1 MSPFDR
7 AIRAMKNDW
16 RLHALSVFSVS
27 VAFVCLAAALLVVV
41 NVRAVQD
48 RWQTTGRASVYM
60 KPDVTRDQVAA
71 IEKALRTSEGVTGL
85 RFVSSEE
92 ARNDIIQDNG
102 DEMLAALPAEAF
114 PASLEVEL
122 SDNGATERLQKMAG
136 QLEALPAV
144 ETVETYE
151 AWSERIGRV
160 LTGGM
165 TASLFLAVI
174 VLAAVVSV
182 VSSTM
187 RLALQRRRREVEVL
201 KLVGASD
208 RYVTHPFLVEGALQ
222 GASGAGLAVSLLAI
236 LYAIVRSHFD
246 AALGTMLGMTPT
258 FLPWSLTGVLIALGA
273 TLGVL
278 AAHVSLRR
286 FLVI

>member
-1 MSPFDR
+1 
-7 AIRAMKNDW
+7 MKNDW

-41 NVRAVQD
+41 NVEAVRD

-60 KPDVTRDQVAA
+60 KPDVSRDQVAA
-71 IEKALRTSEGVTGL
+71 IERALRASEGVTSL
-85 RFVSSEE
+85 RFVSSEA
-92 ARNDIIQDNG
+92 ARNEVVQGNG

-122 SDNGATERLQKMAG
+122 SDEGATRRLNKMAG

-151 AWSERIGRV
+151 AWSERIARV

-165 TASLFLAVI
+165 TASLFLAII
-174 VLAAVVSV
+174 VLCAVVSV

-208 RYVTHPFLVEGALQ
+208 SYVTRPFLVEGALQ
-222 GASGAGLAVSLLAI
+222 GGLGAAVAVSLLAI
-236 LYAIVRSHFD
+236 LYAIVRHHFD
-246 AALGTMLGMTPT
+246 SALGTLLGVTPT
-258 FLPWSLTGVLIALGA
+258 FLPWSLTGMLVALGA
-273 TLGVL
+273 MLGL
-278 AAHVSLRR
+278 TAAFVSLKR
-286 FLVI
+286 FLVV

>member
-1 MSPFDR
+1 MSPVDR
-7 AIRAMKNDW
+7 ALRAMKNDW
-16 RLHALSVFSVS
+16 RLHALSVFSVA

-48 RWQTTGRASVYM
+48 RWQSTGRASVYM

-71 IEKALRTSEGVTGL
+71 IEKALRQSEGVTNT

-92 ARNDIIQDNG
+92 ARGEIIQQNG
-102 DEMLAALPAEAF
+102 DEMLAALPPEAF
-114 PASLEVEL
+114 PASLEVQLGDEA
-122 SDNGATERLQKMAG
+122 ATERLSKMAA

-160 LTGGM
+160 LTGGL
-165 TASLFLAVI
+165 TASLFLAII
-174 VLAAVVSV
+174 VLCAVVSV

-187 RLALQRRRREVEVL
+187 RLALQRRRIEVEVL

-208 RYVTHPFLVEGALQ
+208 GYVTRPFLVEGALQ
-222 GASGAGLAVSLLAI
+222 GALGAAFAVSI
-236 LYAIVRSHFD
+236 LGVMYAIVREHFD
-246 AALGTMLGMTPT
+246 AMLGTLLGMTPT
-258 FLPWSLTGVLIALGA
+258 FLPWSLSLVLVVMGA
-273 TLGVL
+273 TLGVS
-278 AAHVSLRR
+278 AAYVSLKR

>member
-1 MSPFDR
+1 
-7 AIRAMKNDW
+7 MKNDW
-16 RLHALSVFSVS
+16 RLHALSVFSVA

-48 RWQTTGRASVYM
+48 RWQSTGRASVYM

-71 IEKALRTSEGVTGL
+71 IEKALRQSEGVTNT

-92 ARNDIIQDNG
+92 ARGEIIQQNG
-102 DEMLAALPAEAF
+102 DEMLAALPPEAF
-114 PASLEVEL
+114 PASLEVQLGDEA
-122 SDNGATERLQKMAG
+122 ATERLSKMAA

-160 LTGGM
+160 LTGGL
-165 TASLFLAVI
+165 TASLFLAII
-174 VLAAVVSV
+174 VLCAVVSV

-187 RLALQRRRREVEVL
+187 RLALQRRRIEVEVL

-208 RYVTHPFLVEGALQ
+208 GYVTRPFLVEGALQ
-222 GASGAGLAVSLLAI
+222 GALGAAFAVSI
-236 LYAIVRSHFD
+236 LGVMYAIVREHFD
-246 AALGTMLGMTPT
+246 AMLGTLLGMTPT
-258 FLPWSLTGVLIALGA
+258 FLPWSLSLVLVVMGA
-273 TLGVL
+273 TLGVS
-278 AAHVSLRR
+278 AAYVSLKR

>member
-1 MSPFDR
+1 
-7 AIRAMKNDW
+7 MKNDW
-16 RLHALSVFSVS
+16 RLHALSVFSVA

-60 KPDVTRDQVAA
+60 KPDVSRDQVAT
-71 IEKALRTSEGVTGL
+71 IEQALRQSEGVTNI

-92 ARNDIIQDNG
+92 ARGEIIQQNG
-102 DEMLAALPAEAF
+102 DDMLAALPAEAF

-122 SDNGATERLQKMAG
+122 SDDGATERLSKMAA

-160 LTGGM
+160 LTGGL
-165 TASLFLAVI
+165 TASLFLAFI

-187 RLALQRRRREVEVL
+187 RLALQRRRIEVEVL

-208 RYVTHPFLVEGALQ
+208 GYVTRPFLVEGALQ
-222 GASGAGLAVSLLAI
+222 GALGAAVAVALLGVM
-236 LYAIVRSHFD
+236 YAIVRENFD
-246 AALGTMLGMTPT
+246 TMLGTLLGMTPS
-258 FLPWSLTGVLIALGA
+258 FLPWSMTLMLVTMGGL
-273 TLGVL
+273 LGVT
-278 AAHVSLRR
+278 AAYLSLKK

>member
-1 MSPFDR
+1 MR
-7 AIRAMKNDW
+7 NDW
-16 RLHALSVFSVS
+16 RLHALSVFSVA

-48 RWQTTGRASVYM
+48 RWQSTGRASVYM

-71 IEKALRTSEGVTGL
+71 IESALRKTEGVTET

-92 ARNDIIQDNG
+92 ARGEIIQQNG

-122 SDNGATERLQKMAG
+122 SDDAAAQRMNKMAA

-151 AWSERIGRV
+151 AWSERIARV
-160 LTGGM
+160 LTGGL
-165 TASLFLAVI
+165 TASLFLAFI
-174 VLAAVVSV
+174 VLCAVVSV

-187 RLALQRRRREVEVL
+187 RLALQRRKIEVEVL

-208 RYVTHPFLVEGALQ
+208 GYVTRPFLVEGALQ
-222 GASGAGLAVSLLAI
+222 GALGAAVAVSLLGI
-236 LYAIVRSHFD
+236 MYAIVRGNFD
-246 AALGTMLGMTPT
+246 DMLGALLGMTPT
-258 FLPWSLTGVLIALGA
+258 FLPWSISLVLVAMGGALGV
-273 TLGVL
+273 T
-278 AAHVSLRR
+278 AAYVSLKK
-286 FLVI
+286 FLVV